1 MDGRMVKMTSQM
13 SIDERSQQFQEGY
26 YNEPD
31 TASLGLGSSRRAPSS
46 MSLMEEGTRPFPRHA
61 PNLANLRSYSIQAST
76 GSLLSPS
83 SSRKRPEFNQ

>member
-1 MDGRMVKMTSQM
+1 MRT
-13 SIDERSQQFQEGY
+13 IRSRSTLSSWIRRLK
-26 YNEPD
+26 PD